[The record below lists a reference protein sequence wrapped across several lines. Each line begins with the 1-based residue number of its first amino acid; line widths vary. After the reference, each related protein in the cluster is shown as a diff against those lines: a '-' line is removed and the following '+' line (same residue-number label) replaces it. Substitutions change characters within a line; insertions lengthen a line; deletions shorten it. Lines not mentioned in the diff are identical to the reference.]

1 MKCAPGERSA
11 FRAFHL
17 AVESL
22 VPQVIGDA
30 ARTTHGKAPQKDLQD
45 QHNTGRG
52 RWIQPESPACWD
64 QQDQPSSGF
73 VPAKQ
78 FDPGLKSC
86 RAADHNQRDLKN
98 PSQGLM
104 VPAVSGRVVF
114 LPALTLMLDAEAP
127 AKPTEQNNGLPQAA
141 NAEQRRIAAIDIGTN
156 SFHLLVAAVDPTLRT
171 FRIIQA
177 EKVTTRLGERDPV
190 TGELT
195 AAAMQRGYE
204 TLRQFRDLSASHQ
217 VEQIVTAA
225 TSAVREA
232 PNGRDFLQTVL
243 DDLDMEVDLV
253 SGPEEARLI
262 YLGVLSGMPFGD
274 RPHLLLDIGGGS
286 TELILADGRDA
297 RALTSTRVGAV
308 RLQRDFVRDD
318 PMPPKR
324 RAFLQAFIQ
333 GSLEPAVDKVRR
345 RIKPGERPV
354 LVATSG
360 TAMAIGSLAASEEE
374 RPPRKLH
381 GYRLTRERLDRVV
394 DRLITMT
401 PAQRRELAPI
411 NDRRAEIIVPG
422 ALILQTTMKMLGV
435 EDLVLSER
443 ALREG
448 LIVDWMLRHGLLE
461 DRFSFQSSI
470 RQRTVIHQVQRFAV
484 NQSRAERVANHAL
497 SLFDATGGVMHDD
510 SGEGREL
517 LWAAAMLHSC
527 GQHINISAY
536 HKHSW
541 YLIRHGEL
549 LGYSEA
555 EHLMV
560 AAIARYHRRSLPK
573 KRHESWQVLA
583 TRENRRCVHQMA
595 ILLRLAAALDRR
607 PEPVISALRIHAVKG
622 VLHLEL
628 VPDRVNQNVSLEQW
642 SLESCSEVVWEA
654 VGVKLRVSVQG

>member
-1 MKCAPGERSA
+1 MAS
-11 FRAFHL
+11 
-17 AVESL
+17 
-22 VPQVIGDA
+22 
-30 ARTTHGKAPQKDLQD
+30 
-45 QHNTGRG
+45 
-52 RWIQPESPACWD
+52 
-64 QQDQPSSGF
+64 
-73 VPAKQ
+73 
-78 FDPGLKSC
+78 
-86 RAADHNQRDLKN
+86 
-98 PSQGLM
+98 
-104 VPAVSGRVVF
+104 AVSGRVDF
-114 LPALTLMLDAEAP
+114 IAALTLMLDAKAP
-127 AKPTEQNNGLPQAA
+127 AEPTEQNNGASQAV
-141 NAEQRRIAAIDIGTN
+141 NADQRRIAAIDIGTN
-156 SFHLLVAAVDPTLRT
+156 SFHLLVAAVDPKLRT

-177 EKVTTRLGERDPV
+177 EKATTRLGERDPE

-195 AAAMQRGYE
+195 EAAMQRGLE
-204 TLRQFRDLSASHQ
+204 TLRQFRDLAASHR

-232 PNGRDFLQTVL
+232 PNGRDFLQTIL
-243 DDLDMEVDLV
+243 DDLGMEVDLV

-318 PMPPKR
+318 PMPPQR
-324 RAFLQAFIQ
+324 RSFLKAFIQ

-345 RIKPGERPV
+345 RIKPGETPV

-381 GYRLTRERLDRVV
+381 GYRVTRQRLDNVV

-435 EDLVLSER
+435 EDFVLSER

-448 LIVDWMLRHGLLE
+448 LIVDWMLRQGLLE

-484 NQSRAERVANHAL
+484 NQSRAERVASHAL
-497 SLFDATGGVMHDD
+497 SLYDATRGVMHDD

-517 LWAAAMLHSC
+517 LWAAAMLHTC

-536 HKHSW
+536 HKHTW

-573 KRHESWQVLA
+573 KRHESWQLVA
-583 TRENRRCVHQMA
+583 TRDNRRCVHQMA
-595 ILLRLAAALDRR
+595 LLLRLAAALDRR

-622 VLHLEL
+622 SLDLEI
-628 VPDRVNQNVSLEQW
+628 VPERVNQNVSLEQW
-642 SLESCSEVVWEA
+642 SLEGCAEVVKEA
-654 VGVKLRVSVQG
+654 VGVNLRVRVQG

>member
-1 MKCAPGERSA
+1 MAS
-11 FRAFHL
+11 
-17 AVESL
+17 
-22 VPQVIGDA
+22 
-30 ARTTHGKAPQKDLQD
+30 
-45 QHNTGRG
+45 
-52 RWIQPESPACWD
+52 
-64 QQDQPSSGF
+64 
-73 VPAKQ
+73 
-78 FDPGLKSC
+78 
-86 RAADHNQRDLKN
+86 
-98 PSQGLM
+98 
-104 VPAVSGRVVF
+104 AVSVRVGF
-114 LPALTLMLDAEAP
+114 IAALTLMLDAKAP
-127 AKPTEQNNGLPQAA
+127 AQPTEQNNGASQAV
-141 NAEQRRIAAIDIGTN
+141 NADQRRIAAIDIGTN
-156 SFHLLVAAVDPTLRT
+156 SFHLLVAAVDPKLRT

-177 EKVTTRLGERDPV
+177 EKATTRLGERDPE

-195 AAAMQRGYE
+195 EAAMQRGLE
-204 TLRQFRDLSASHQ
+204 TLRQFRDLAASHR

-232 PNGRDFLQTVL
+232 PNGRDFLQTIL
-243 DDLDMEVDLV
+243 DDLGMEVDLV

-318 PMPPKR
+318 PMPPQR
-324 RAFLQAFIQ
+324 RSFLQAFIQ

-345 RIKPGERPV
+345 RIKPGETPV

-381 GYRLTRERLDRVV
+381 GYRVTRQRLNKVV

-435 EDLVLSER
+435 EEFVLSER

-448 LIVDWMLRHGLLE
+448 LIVDWMLRQGLLE

-470 RQRTVIHQVQRFAV
+470 RQRTVLHQVQRFAV
-484 NQSRAERVANHAL
+484 NQSRAERVASHAL
-497 SLFDATGGVMHDD
+497 SLYDATRGVMHDD

-517 LWAAAMLHSC
+517 LWAAAMLHTC

-536 HKHSW
+536 HKHTW

-573 KRHESWQVLA
+573 KRHESWQLVA
-583 TRENRRCVHQMA
+583 TRDNRRCVHQMA
-595 ILLRLAAALDRR
+595 LLLRLAAALDRR

-622 VLHLEL
+622 SLDLEI
-628 VPDRVNQNVSLEQW
+628 VPERVNQNVSLEQW
-642 SLESCSEVVWEA
+642 SLEGCAEVVKEA
-654 VGVKLRVSVQG
+654 VGVNLRVRVQG

>member
-1 MKCAPGERSA
+1 MAS
-11 FRAFHL
+11 
-17 AVESL
+17 
-22 VPQVIGDA
+22 
-30 ARTTHGKAPQKDLQD
+30 
-45 QHNTGRG
+45 
-52 RWIQPESPACWD
+52 
-64 QQDQPSSGF
+64 
-73 VPAKQ
+73 
-78 FDPGLKSC
+78 
-86 RAADHNQRDLKN
+86 
-98 PSQGLM
+98 
-104 VPAVSGRVVF
+104 AVSVRVDF
-114 LPALTLMLDAEAP
+114 IAALTLMLDAKAP
-127 AKPTEQNNGLPQAA
+127 AQPTEQNNGASQAV
-141 NAEQRRIAAIDIGTN
+141 NADQRRIAAIDIGTN
-156 SFHLLVAAVDPTLRT
+156 SFHLLVAAVDPKLRT

-177 EKVTTRLGERDPV
+177 EKATTRLGERDPE

-195 AAAMQRGYE
+195 EAAMQRGLE
-204 TLRQFRDLSASHQ
+204 TLRQFRDLAASHR

-232 PNGRDFLQTVL
+232 PNGRDFLQTIL
-243 DDLDMEVDLV
+243 DDLGMEVDLV

-318 PMPPKR
+318 PMPPQR
-324 RAFLQAFIQ
+324 RSFLKAFIQ

-345 RIKPGERPV
+345 RIKPGETPV

-381 GYRLTRERLDRVV
+381 GYRVTRQRLDNVV

-435 EDLVLSER
+435 EEFVLSER

-448 LIVDWMLRHGLLE
+448 LIVDWMLRQGLLE

-484 NQSRAERVANHAL
+484 NQSRAERVASHAL
-497 SLFDATGGVMHDD
+497 SLYDATRGVMHDD

-517 LWAAAMLHSC
+517 LWAAAMLHTC

-536 HKHSW
+536 HKHTW

-573 KRHESWQVLA
+573 KRHESWQLVA
-583 TRENRRCVHQMA
+583 TRDNRRCVHQMA
-595 ILLRLAAALDRR
+595 LLLRLAAALDRR

-622 VLHLEL
+622 SLDLEI
-628 VPDRVNQNVSLEQW
+628 VPERVNQNVSLEQW
-642 SLESCSEVVWEA
+642 SLEGCAEVVKEA
-654 VGVKLRVSVQG
+654 VGVNLRVRVQG

>member
-1 MKCAPGERSA
+1 MAS
-11 FRAFHL
+11 
-17 AVESL
+17 
-22 VPQVIGDA
+22 
-30 ARTTHGKAPQKDLQD
+30 
-45 QHNTGRG
+45 
-52 RWIQPESPACWD
+52 
-64 QQDQPSSGF
+64 
-73 VPAKQ
+73 
-78 FDPGLKSC
+78 
-86 RAADHNQRDLKN
+86 
-98 PSQGLM
+98 
-104 VPAVSGRVVF
+104 AVSVRVDF
-114 LPALTLMLDAEAP
+114 IAALTLMLDAKAP
-127 AKPTEQNNGLPQAA
+127 AQPTEQNNGASQAV
-141 NAEQRRIAAIDIGTN
+141 NADQRRIAAIDIGTN
-156 SFHLLVAAVDPTLRT
+156 SFHLLVAAVDPKLRT

-177 EKVTTRLGERDPV
+177 EKATTRLGERDPE

-195 AAAMQRGYE
+195 EAAMQRGLE
-204 TLRQFRDLSASHQ
+204 TLRQFRDLAASHR

-232 PNGRDFLQTVL
+232 PNGRDFLQTIL
-243 DDLDMEVDLV
+243 DDLGMEVDLV

-318 PMPPKR
+318 PMPPQR
-324 RAFLQAFIQ
+324 RSFLQAFIQ

-345 RIKPGERPV
+345 RIKPGETPV

-381 GYRLTRERLDRVV
+381 GYRVTRQRLETVV

-435 EDLVLSER
+435 EDFVLSER

-448 LIVDWMLRHGLLE
+448 LIVDWMLRQGLLE

-470 RQRTVIHQVQRFAV
+470 RQRTVLHQVQRFAV
-484 NQSRAERVANHAL
+484 NQSRAERVASHAL
-497 SLFDATGGVMHDD
+497 SLYDATRGVMHDD

-517 LWAAAMLHSC
+517 LWAAAMLHTC

-536 HKHSW
+536 HKHTW

-573 KRHESWQVLA
+573 KRHESWQLVA
-583 TRENRRCVHQMA
+583 TRDNRRCVHQMA
-595 ILLRLAAALDRR
+595 LLLRLAAALDRR

-622 VLHLEL
+622 SLDLEI
-628 VPDRVNQNVSLEQW
+628 VPERVNQNVSLEQW
-642 SLESCSEVVWEA
+642 SLEGCAEVVKEA
-654 VGVKLRVSVQG
+654 VGVNLRVRVQG

>member
-1 MKCAPGERSA
+1 MAS
-11 FRAFHL
+11 
-17 AVESL
+17 
-22 VPQVIGDA
+22 
-30 ARTTHGKAPQKDLQD
+30 
-45 QHNTGRG
+45 
-52 RWIQPESPACWD
+52 
-64 QQDQPSSGF
+64 
-73 VPAKQ
+73 
-78 FDPGLKSC
+78 
-86 RAADHNQRDLKN
+86 
-98 PSQGLM
+98 
-104 VPAVSGRVVF
+104 AVSGRVDF
-114 LPALTLMLDAEAP
+114 IAALTLMLDAKAP
-127 AKPTEQNNGLPQAA
+127 AQPTEQNNGASQAV
-141 NAEQRRIAAIDIGTN
+141 NADQRRIAAIDIGTN
-156 SFHLLVAAVDPTLRT
+156 SFHLLVAAVDPKLRT

-177 EKVTTRLGERDPV
+177 EKATTRLGERDPE

-195 AAAMQRGYE
+195 AAAMQRGLE
-204 TLRQFRDLSASHQ
+204 TLRQFRDLAASHR

-232 PNGRDFLQTVL
+232 PNGRDFLQTIL
-243 DDLDMEVDLV
+243 DDLGMEVDLV

-318 PMPPKR
+318 PMPPQR
-324 RAFLQAFIQ
+324 RSFLQAFIQ

-345 RIKPGERPV
+345 RIKPGETPV

-381 GYRLTRERLDRVV
+381 GYRVTRQSLNQVV

-435 EDLVLSER
+435 EEFVLSER

-448 LIVDWMLRHGLLE
+448 LIVDWMLRQGLLE

-470 RQRTVIHQVQRFAV
+470 RQRTVLHQVQRFAV
-484 NQSRAERVANHAL
+484 NQSRAERVASHAL
-497 SLFDATGGVMHDD
+497 SLYDATRGVMHDD

-517 LWAAAMLHSC
+517 LWAAAMLHTC

-536 HKHSW
+536 HKHTW

-573 KRHESWQVLA
+573 KRHESWQLVA
-583 TRENRRCVHQMA
+583 TRDNRRCVHQMA
-595 ILLRLAAALDRR
+595 LLLRLAAALDRR

-622 VLHLEL
+622 SLDLEI
-628 VPDRVNQNVSLEQW
+628 VPERVNQNVSLEQW
-642 SLESCSEVVWEA
+642 SLEGCAEVVKEA
-654 VGVKLRVSVQG
+654 VGVNLRVRVQG

>member
-1 MKCAPGERSA
+1 MAS
-11 FRAFHL
+11 
-17 AVESL
+17 
-22 VPQVIGDA
+22 
-30 ARTTHGKAPQKDLQD
+30 
-45 QHNTGRG
+45 
-52 RWIQPESPACWD
+52 
-64 QQDQPSSGF
+64 
-73 VPAKQ
+73 
-78 FDPGLKSC
+78 
-86 RAADHNQRDLKN
+86 
-98 PSQGLM
+98 
-104 VPAVSGRVVF
+104 AVSVRVDF
-114 LPALTLMLDAEAP
+114 IAALTLMLDAKAP
-127 AKPTEQNNGLPQAA
+127 AEPTEQNNGASQAV
-141 NAEQRRIAAIDIGTN
+141 NADQRRIAAIDIGTN
-156 SFHLLVAAVDPTLRT
+156 SFHLLVAAVDPKLRT

-177 EKVTTRLGERDPV
+177 EKATTRLGERDPE

-195 AAAMQRGYE
+195 AAAMQRGLE
-204 TLRQFRDLSASHQ
+204 TLRQFRDLAASHR

-232 PNGRDFLQTVL
+232 PNGRDFLQTIL
-243 DDLDMEVDLV
+243 DDLGMEVDLV

-318 PMPPKR
+318 PMPPQR
-324 RAFLQAFIQ
+324 RSFLKAFIQ

-345 RIKPGERPV
+345 RIKPGETPV

-381 GYRLTRERLDRVV
+381 GYRVTWQSLNQVV

-435 EDLVLSER
+435 EDFVLSER

-448 LIVDWMLRHGLLE
+448 LIVDWMLRQGLLE

-484 NQSRAERVANHAL
+484 NQSRAERVASHAL
-497 SLFDATGGVMHDD
+497 SLYDATRGVMHDD

-517 LWAAAMLHSC
+517 LWAAAMLHTC

-536 HKHSW
+536 HKHTW

-573 KRHESWQVLA
+573 KRHESWQLVA
-583 TRENRRCVHQMA
+583 TRDNRRCVHQMA
-595 ILLRLAAALDRR
+595 LLLRLAAALDRR

-622 VLHLEL
+622 SLDLEI
-628 VPDRVNQNVSLEQW
+628 VPERVNQNVSLEQW
-642 SLESCSEVVWEA
+642 SLEGCAEVVKEA
-654 VGVKLRVSVQG
+654 VGVNLRVRVQG

>member
-1 MKCAPGERSA
+1 MAS
-11 FRAFHL
+11 
-17 AVESL
+17 
-22 VPQVIGDA
+22 
-30 ARTTHGKAPQKDLQD
+30 
-45 QHNTGRG
+45 
-52 RWIQPESPACWD
+52 
-64 QQDQPSSGF
+64 
-73 VPAKQ
+73 
-78 FDPGLKSC
+78 
-86 RAADHNQRDLKN
+86 
-98 PSQGLM
+98 
-104 VPAVSGRVVF
+104 AVSGRVDF
-114 LPALTLMLDAEAP
+114 IAALTLMLDAKAP
-127 AKPTEQNNGLPQAA
+127 AQPTEQNNGVSQAV
-141 NAEQRRIAAIDIGTN
+141 NADLRRIAAIDIGTN
-156 SFHLLVAAVDPTLRT
+156 SFHLLVAAVDPKLRT

-177 EKVTTRLGERDPV
+177 EKATTRLGERDPE

-195 AAAMQRGYE
+195 EAAMQRGLE
-204 TLRQFRDLSASHQ
+204 TLRQFRDLAASHR

-232 PNGRDFLQTVL
+232 PNGRDFLQTIL
-243 DDLDMEVDLV
+243 DDLGMEVDLV

-318 PMPPKR
+318 PMPPQR
-324 RAFLQAFIQ
+324 RSFLQAFIQ

-345 RIKPGERPV
+345 RIKPGETPV

-381 GYRLTRERLDRVV
+381 GYCVTRQSLNQVV

-435 EDLVLSER
+435 EEFVLSER

-448 LIVDWMLRHGLLE
+448 LIVDWMLRQGLLE

-484 NQSRAERVANHAL
+484 NQSRAERVASHAL
-497 SLFDATGGVMHDD
+497 SLYDATRGVMHDD

-517 LWAAAMLHSC
+517 LWAAAMLHTC

-536 HKHSW
+536 HKHTW

-573 KRHESWQVLA
+573 KRHESWQLVA
-583 TRENRRCVHQMA
+583 TRDNRRCVHQMA
-595 ILLRLAAALDRR
+595 LLLRLAAALDRR

-622 VLHLEL
+622 SLDLEI
-628 VPDRVNQNVSLEQW
+628 VPERVNQNVSLEQW
-642 SLESCSEVVWEA
+642 SLEGCAEVVKEA
-654 VGVKLRVSVQG
+654 VGVNLRVRVQG

>member
-1 MKCAPGERSA
+1 MAS
-11 FRAFHL
+11 
-17 AVESL
+17 
-22 VPQVIGDA
+22 
-30 ARTTHGKAPQKDLQD
+30 
-45 QHNTGRG
+45 
-52 RWIQPESPACWD
+52 
-64 QQDQPSSGF
+64 
-73 VPAKQ
+73 
-78 FDPGLKSC
+78 
-86 RAADHNQRDLKN
+86 
-98 PSQGLM
+98 
-104 VPAVSGRVVF
+104 AVSVRVDF
-114 LPALTLMLDAEAP
+114 IAALTLMLDAKAP
-127 AKPTEQNNGLPQAA
+127 AQPTEQNNGASQAV
-141 NAEQRRIAAIDIGTN
+141 NADQRRIAAIDIGTN
-156 SFHLLVAAVDPTLRT
+156 SFHLLVAAVDPKLRT

-177 EKVTTRLGERDPV
+177 EKATTRLGERDPE

-195 AAAMQRGYE
+195 EAAMQRGLE
-204 TLRQFRDLSASHQ
+204 TLRQFRDLAASHR

-232 PNGRDFLQTVL
+232 PNGRDFLQTIL
-243 DDLDMEVDLV
+243 DDLGMEVDLV

-318 PMPPKR
+318 PMPPQR
-324 RAFLQAFIQ
+324 RSFLQAFIQ

-345 RIKPGERPV
+345 RIKPGETPV

-381 GYRLTRERLDRVV
+381 GYRVTRQSLDKVV

-435 EDLVLSER
+435 EEFVLSER

-448 LIVDWMLRHGLLE
+448 LIVDWMLRQGLLE

-484 NQSRAERVANHAL
+484 NQSRAERVASHAL
-497 SLFDATGGVMHDD
+497 SLYDATRGVMHDD

-517 LWAAAMLHSC
+517 LWAAAMLHTC

-536 HKHSW
+536 HKHTW

-573 KRHESWQVLA
+573 KRHESWQLVA
-583 TRENRRCVHQMA
+583 TRDNRRCVHQMA
-595 ILLRLAAALDRR
+595 LLLRLAAALDRR

-622 VLHLEL
+622 SLDLEI
-628 VPDRVNQNVSLEQW
+628 VPERVNQNVSLEQW
-642 SLESCSEVVWEA
+642 SLEGCAEVVKEA
-654 VGVKLRVSVQG
+654 VGVNLRVRVQG

>member
-1 MKCAPGERSA
+1 MAS
-11 FRAFHL
+11 
-17 AVESL
+17 
-22 VPQVIGDA
+22 
-30 ARTTHGKAPQKDLQD
+30 
-45 QHNTGRG
+45 
-52 RWIQPESPACWD
+52 
-64 QQDQPSSGF
+64 
-73 VPAKQ
+73 
-78 FDPGLKSC
+78 
-86 RAADHNQRDLKN
+86 
-98 PSQGLM
+98 
-104 VPAVSGRVVF
+104 AVSGRVDF
-114 LPALTLMLDAEAP
+114 IAALTLMLDAKAP
-127 AKPTEQNNGLPQAA
+127 AQPTEQNNGASQAV
-141 NAEQRRIAAIDIGTN
+141 NADQRRIAAIDIGTN
-156 SFHLLVAAVDPTLRT
+156 SFHLLVAAVDPKLRT

-177 EKVTTRLGERDPV
+177 EKATTRLGERDPE

-195 AAAMQRGYE
+195 AAAMQRGLE
-204 TLRQFRDLSASHQ
+204 TLRQFRDLAASHR

-232 PNGRDFLQTVL
+232 PNGRDFLQTIL
-243 DDLDMEVDLV
+243 DDLGMEVDLV

-318 PMPPKR
+318 PMPPQR
-324 RAFLQAFIQ
+324 RSFLQAFIQ

-345 RIKPGERPV
+345 RIKPGETPV

-381 GYRLTRERLDRVV
+381 GYRVTRQRLDKVV

-435 EDLVLSER
+435 GEFVLSER

-448 LIVDWMLRHGLLE
+448 LIVDWMLRQGLLE

-470 RQRTVIHQVQRFAV
+470 RQRTVLHQVQRFAV
-484 NQSRAERVANHAL
+484 NQSRAERVASHAL
-497 SLFDATGGVMHDD
+497 SLYDATRGVMHDD

-517 LWAAAMLHSC
+517 LWAAAMLHTC

-536 HKHSW
+536 HKHTW

-573 KRHESWQVLA
+573 KRHESWQLVA
-583 TRENRRCVHQMA
+583 TRDNRRCVHQMA
-595 ILLRLAAALDRR
+595 LLLRLAAALDRR

-622 VLHLEL
+622 SLDLEI
-628 VPDRVNQNVSLEQW
+628 VPERVNQNVSLEQW
-642 SLESCSEVVWEA
+642 SLEGCAEVVKEA
-654 VGVKLRVSVQG
+654 VGVNLRVRVQG

>member
-1 MKCAPGERSA
+1 MAS
-11 FRAFHL
+11 
-17 AVESL
+17 
-22 VPQVIGDA
+22 
-30 ARTTHGKAPQKDLQD
+30 
-45 QHNTGRG
+45 
-52 RWIQPESPACWD
+52 
-64 QQDQPSSGF
+64 
-73 VPAKQ
+73 
-78 FDPGLKSC
+78 
-86 RAADHNQRDLKN
+86 
-98 PSQGLM
+98 
-104 VPAVSGRVVF
+104 AVSGRVDF
-114 LPALTLMLDAEAP
+114 IAALTLMLDAKAP
-127 AKPTEQNNGLPQAA
+127 AQPTEQNNGASQAV
-141 NAEQRRIAAIDIGTN
+141 NADLRRIAAIDIGTN
-156 SFHLLVAAVDPTLRT
+156 SFHLLVAAVDPKLRT

-177 EKVTTRLGERDPV
+177 EKATTRLGERDPE

-195 AAAMQRGYE
+195 EAAMQRGLE
-204 TLRQFRDLSASHQ
+204 TLRQFRDLAASHR

-232 PNGRDFLQTVL
+232 PNGRDFLQTIL
-243 DDLDMEVDLV
+243 DDLGMEVDLV

-318 PMPPKR
+318 PMPPQR
-324 RAFLQAFIQ
+324 RSFLQAFIQ

-345 RIKPGERPV
+345 RIKPGETPV

-381 GYRLTRERLDRVV
+381 GYRVTRQSLNQVV

-435 EDLVLSER
+435 EDFVLSER

-448 LIVDWMLRHGLLE
+448 LIVDWMLRQGLLE

-470 RQRTVIHQVQRFAV
+470 RQRTVLHQVQRFAV
-484 NQSRAERVANHAL
+484 NQSRAERVASHAL
-497 SLFDATGGVMHDD
+497 SLYDATRGVMHDD

-517 LWAAAMLHSC
+517 LWAAAMLHTC

-536 HKHSW
+536 HKHTW

-573 KRHESWQVLA
+573 KRHESWQLVA
-583 TRENRRCVHQMA
+583 TRDNRRCVHQMA
-595 ILLRLAAALDRR
+595 LLLRLAAALDRR

-622 VLHLEL
+622 SLDLEI
-628 VPDRVNQNVSLEQW
+628 VPERVNQNVSLEQW
-642 SLESCSEVVWEA
+642 SLEGCAEVVKEA
-654 VGVKLRVSVQG
+654 VGVNLRVRVQG

>member
-1 MKCAPGERSA
+1 MAPA
-11 FRAFHL
+11 
-17 AVESL
+17 
-22 VPQVIGDA
+22 I
-30 ARTTHGKAPQKDLQD
+30 
-45 QHNTGRG
+45 
-52 RWIQPESPACWD
+52 
-64 QQDQPSSGF
+64 
-73 VPAKQ
+73 
-78 FDPGLKSC
+78 
-86 RAADHNQRDLKN
+86 
-98 PSQGLM
+98 
-104 VPAVSGRVVF
+104 SGRVDF
-114 LPALTLMLDAEAP
+114 IAALTLMLDAKAP
-127 AKPTEQNNGLPQAA
+127 AQPTEQNNGASQAV
-141 NAEQRRIAAIDIGTN
+141 NADQRRIAAIDIGTN
-156 SFHLLVAAVDPTLRT
+156 SFHLLVAAVDPKLRT

-177 EKVTTRLGERDPV
+177 EKATTRLGERDPE

-195 AAAMQRGYE
+195 AAAMQRGLE
-204 TLRQFRDLSASHQ
+204 TLRQFRDLAASHR

-232 PNGRDFLQTVL
+232 PNGRDFLQTIL
-243 DDLDMEVDLV
+243 DDLGMEVDLV

-318 PMPPKR
+318 PMPPQR
-324 RAFLQAFIQ
+324 RSFLQAFIQ

-345 RIKPGERPV
+345 RIKPGETPV

-381 GYRLTRERLDRVV
+381 GYRVTRQSLNQVV

-435 EDLVLSER
+435 EEFVLSER

-448 LIVDWMLRHGLLE
+448 LIVDWMLRQGLLE

-470 RQRTVIHQVQRFAV
+470 RQRTVLHQVQRFAV
-484 NQSRAERVANHAL
+484 NQSRAERVASHAL
-497 SLFDATGGVMHDD
+497 SLYDATRGVMHDD

-517 LWAAAMLHSC
+517 LWAAAMLHTC

-536 HKHSW
+536 HKHTW

-573 KRHESWQVLA
+573 KRHESWQLVA
-583 TRENRRCVHQMA
+583 TRDNRRCVHQMA
-595 ILLRLAAALDRR
+595 LLLRLAAALDRR

-622 VLHLEL
+622 SLDLEI
-628 VPDRVNQNVSLEQW
+628 VPERVNQNVSLEQW
-642 SLESCSEVVWEA
+642 SLEGCAEVVKEA
-654 VGVKLRVSVQG
+654 VGVNLRVRVQG

>member
-1 MKCAPGERSA
+1 MAS
-11 FRAFHL
+11 
-17 AVESL
+17 
-22 VPQVIGDA
+22 
-30 ARTTHGKAPQKDLQD
+30 
-45 QHNTGRG
+45 
-52 RWIQPESPACWD
+52 
-64 QQDQPSSGF
+64 
-73 VPAKQ
+73 
-78 FDPGLKSC
+78 
-86 RAADHNQRDLKN
+86 
-98 PSQGLM
+98 
-104 VPAVSGRVVF
+104 AVSVRVDF
-114 LPALTLMLDAEAP
+114 IAALTLMLDAKAP
-127 AKPTEQNNGLPQAA
+127 AQPTEQNNGASQAV
-141 NAEQRRIAAIDIGTN
+141 NADQRRIAAIDIGTN
-156 SFHLLVAAVDPTLRT
+156 SFHLLVAAVDPKLRT

-177 EKVTTRLGERDPV
+177 EKATTRLGERDPE

-195 AAAMQRGYE
+195 AAAMQRGLE
-204 TLRQFRDLSASHQ
+204 TLRQFRDLAASHR

-232 PNGRDFLQTVL
+232 PNGRDFLQTIL
-243 DDLDMEVDLV
+243 DDLGMEVDLV

-318 PMPPKR
+318 PMPPQR
-324 RAFLQAFIQ
+324 RSFLQAFIQ

-345 RIKPGERPV
+345 RIKPGETPV

-381 GYRLTRERLDRVV
+381 GYRVTRQSLNQVV

-435 EDLVLSER
+435 EEFVLSER

-448 LIVDWMLRHGLLE
+448 LIVDWMLRQGLLE

-470 RQRTVIHQVQRFAV
+470 RQRTVLHQVQRFAV
-484 NQSRAERVANHAL
+484 NQSRAERVASHAL
-497 SLFDATGGVMHDD
+497 SLYDATRGVMHDD

-517 LWAAAMLHSC
+517 LWAAAMLHTC

-536 HKHSW
+536 HKHTW

-549 LGYSEA
+549 LGYTEA

-573 KRHESWQVLA
+573 KRHESWQLVA
-583 TRENRRCVHQMA
+583 TRDNRRCVHQMA
-595 ILLRLAAALDRR
+595 LLLRLAAALDRR

-622 VLHLEL
+622 SLDLEI
-628 VPDRVNQNVSLEQW
+628 VPERVNQNVSLEQW
-642 SLESCSEVVWEA
+642 SLEGCAEVVKEA
-654 VGVKLRVSVQG
+654 VGVNLRVRAQG

>member
-1 MKCAPGERSA
+1 MA
-11 FRAFHL
+11 L
-17 AVESL
+17 
-22 VPQVIGDA
+22 
-30 ARTTHGKAPQKDLQD
+30 
-45 QHNTGRG
+45 
-52 RWIQPESPACWD
+52 
-64 QQDQPSSGF
+64 
-73 VPAKQ
+73 
-78 FDPGLKSC
+78 
-86 RAADHNQRDLKN
+86 
-98 PSQGLM
+98 
-104 VPAVSGRVVF
+104 AVSGRVDF
-114 LPALTLMLDAEAP
+114 IAALTLMLDAKAP
-127 AKPTEQNNGLPQAA
+127 AQPTEQNNGASQAV
-141 NAEQRRIAAIDIGTN
+141 NADQRRIAAIDIGTN
-156 SFHLLVAAVDPTLRT
+156 SFHLLVAAVDPKLRT

-177 EKVTTRLGERDPV
+177 EKATTRLGERDPE

-195 AAAMQRGYE
+195 EAAMQRGLE
-204 TLRQFRDLSASHQ
+204 TLRQFRDLAASHR

-232 PNGRDFLQTVL
+232 PNGRDFLQTIL
-243 DDLDMEVDLV
+243 DDLGMEVDLV

-318 PMPPKR
+318 PMPPQR
-324 RAFLQAFIQ
+324 RSFLQAFIQ

-345 RIKPGERPV
+345 RIKPGETPV

-381 GYRLTRERLDRVV
+381 GYRVTRQSLNQVV

-435 EDLVLSER
+435 EEFVLSER

-448 LIVDWMLRHGLLE
+448 LIVDWMLRQGLLE

-470 RQRTVIHQVQRFAV
+470 RQRTVLHQVQRFAV
-484 NQSRAERVANHAL
+484 NQSRAERVASHAL
-497 SLFDATGGVMHDD
+497 SLYDATRGVMHDD

-517 LWAAAMLHSC
+517 LWAAAMLHTC

-536 HKHSW
+536 HKHTW

-573 KRHESWQVLA
+573 KRHESWQLVA
-583 TRENRRCVHQMA
+583 TRDNRRCVHQMA
-595 ILLRLAAALDRR
+595 LLLRLAAALDRR

-622 VLHLEL
+622 SLDLEI
-628 VPDRVNQNVSLEQW
+628 VPERVNQNVSLEQW
-642 SLESCSEVVWEA
+642 SLEGCAEVVKEA
-654 VGVKLRVSVQG
+654 VGVNLRVRVQG